1 MSSVDYLSALNKQGS
16 GLNITQIVDSLV
28 QAETAP
34 LSSQIEQKIEKSNQ
48 QISGYAVV
56 AAELGKM
63 KDYTASIK
71 GSTAYSVSS
80 DNGAVGARVIDQSQA
95 ADFNAKISVSSL
107 AVAQTLEFTGFS
119 SKSDTIGTGTI
130 NIDFGDWSSGSF
142 VMNNNKTG
150 QTITIN
156 ESNNTLSDLAQAL
169 NSLEGVNATVTNKG
183 DGTYSLIVNSATG
196 SKNALRLTA
205 TEDSGSTGLSQFD
218 NVTTNNSKQVVA
230 AADAQLNIN
239 GVDISR
245 ENNTITDLI
254 DGYEFNLMGVTST
267 AASVS
272 GSVNP
277 DLAFQ
282 QVKDFVD
289 IFNSVN
295 GTLSELT
302 KKGINGEE
310 AGVLARDVVLSGIQ
324 RELRSLVTTGLPG
337 FDDRTRY
344 ISELGIKTERDGSL
358 SISESDF
365 KKAFEREP
373 MLFDVMINS
382 IGRSDNPSVRVYND
396 SEYLRPKGGVYDFVA
411 GSTDGVGAT
420 LGGASL
426 SGGVV
431 DNGNNRY
438 AGVTGDI
445 AGLKL
450 EMPNNVSSATI
461 YYGESF
467 LSKLTSYLDDVTS
480 PVGTLAKSTVEA
492 NSSISEYN
500 EEMMKIDDKIASLT
514 DRYMTQFSAM
524 ESAVTSF
531 KKTGEFLTG
540 FIDSLNQND

>member
-142 VMNNNKTG
+142 VTNNNKTS

-218 NVTTNNSKQVVA
+218 NLTTNNSKQVVA

-254 DGYEFNLMGVTST
+254 DGYEFNLTGVTST

-373 MLFDVMINS
+373 LLFDVMINS

-426 SGGVV
+426 SGGAV

-492 NSSISEYN
+492 NSSITEYN

>member
-289 IFNSVN
+289 IFKSVK

-426 SGGVV
+426 SGGAV

-492 NSSISEYN
+492 NSSITEYN

>member
-119 SKSDTIGTGTI
+119 SKTDTIGTGTI

-142 VMNNNKTG
+142 VTNNNKTG

-426 SGGVV
+426 SGGAV

-492 NSSISEYN
+492 NSSITEYN

>member
-196 SKNALRLTA
+196 SKNAIRLTA

-426 SGGVV
+426 SGGAV

-492 NSSISEYN
+492 NSSITEYN

>member
-142 VMNNNKTG
+142 VTNNNKTS

-426 SGGVV
+426 SGGAV

-461 YYGESF
+461 YFGESF

-480 PVGTLAKSTVEA
+480 PVGALAKRTVEA
-492 NSSISEYN
+492 NSSITEYN